1 MTTAAKAI
9 EDQLD
14 DELAKLDKLEDDDL
28 ERLREKRIQQ
38 LKKQATMRQQW
49 LGLGHGEYQE
59 IFNEKD
65 FFAKV
70 KTSDRVV
77 CHFYRENWPCKV
89 CIVSMFVCNLGA
101 DPTHDLLC
109 ERFYNLR
116 VKLL

>member
-1 MTTAAKAI
+1 LATVAKAV

-28 ERLREKRIQQ
+28 EKLRERRIQQ
-38 LKKQATMRQQW
+38 LKKQATMRRQW
-49 LGLGHGEYQE
+49 LAQGHGDYQE
-59 IFNEKD
+59 IFSEKD

-89 CIVSMFVCNLGA
+89 HKFFHLATLPLVLFETIVREGFKTPA
-101 DPTHDLLC
+101 YF
-109 ERFYNLR
+109 EI
-116 VKLL
+116 